1 MNNMMLTTSQVQSYF
16 HREIYTVCY
25 LLATCWPAFY
35 GQEFMKKNMGTAVT
49 WIVSCMGMSVFTML
63 PANKAESVPL
73 M

>member
-1 MNNMMLTTSQVQSYF
+1 
-16 HREIYTVCY
+16 VCY

-35 GQEFMKKNMGTAVT
+35 GQEFMKKNLGTAVT